1 VRIAAVELTDLH
13 LPFTFLGNKHLQYW
27 IPGWRNIQLCKLTL
41 ENGTTGWGETLPH
54 ATHARLPVDIE
65 DRILGEEAAGLLWQ
79 DDLGAGLQ
87 LALFDAVGKNENVP
101 ACDLL
106 GEKLKDWCPI
116 SWWACDMP
124 PADWARQC
132 RSAVSQGYMSAKFKS
147 RPWQDLHACLRA
159 GIRAVPPQFKF
170 DLDFNGHLVNA
181 ANTVPLLKSL
191 EQYDNVAMI
200 ETPIPQRDVAG
211 NVQIRTRIN
220 RPLAMHYDDP
230 PIVTALREDVT
241 DGLIIGGGASRL
253 LEQDA
258 VLKAANKPFWL
269 QLVGTGITATWAAH
283 IAAVC
288 SQARW
293 PAITCMNIYESQ
305 LIKHEIEVRGGYYQ
319 VPEGPGLGI
328 EIDERALKRYKVDEP
343 RIDLVRHIYRYTRD
357 RGESASFA
365 TTNRS
370 AFHGAYTTAALPIC
384 EHGSTLDITDDDG
397 SAQFARRYGELESE
411 GIVFEKARAKPRAR
425 KG

>member
-1 VRIAAVELTDLH
+1 
-13 LPFTFLGNKHLQYW
+13 
-27 IPGWRNIQLCKLTL
+27 
-41 ENGTTGWGETLPH
+41 
-54 ATHARLPVDIE
+54 
-65 DRILGEEAAGLLWQ
+65 
-79 DDLGAGLQ
+79 
-87 LALFDAVGKNENVP
+87 
-101 ACDLL
+101 
-106 GEKLKDWCPI
+106 
-116 SWWACDMP
+116 M
-124 PADWARQC
+124 
-132 RSAVSQGYMSAKFKS
+132 
-147 RPWQDLHACLRA
+147 
-159 GIRAVPPQFKF
+159 
-170 DLDFNGHLVNA
+170 
-181 ANTVPLLKSL
+181 
-191 EQYDNVAMI
+191 
-200 ETPIPQRDVAG
+200 
-211 NVQIRTRIN
+211 
-220 RPLAMHYDDP
+220 
-230 PIVTALREDVT
+230 T